1 VFCLHP
7 LDQNLVVDVQGFLKA
22 RIGDERSL
30 RARANGTDVNWT
42 LAENGLEFGSIDKL
56 RSELWAACCDEFRG
70 ADAARLI
77 ATARGLGFCRSAD
90 SE

>member
-7 LDQNLVVDVQGFLKA
+7 LDQNLVVDVQGFLKTSI
-22 RIGDERSL
+22 RDERSL
-30 RARANGTDVNWT
+30 RTRANGTDVDWT

-56 RSELWAACCDEFRG
+56 RSELRALCCNQVRG

-77 ATARGLGFCRSAD
+77 VTARGLGFNRSAD
-90 SE
+90 SK